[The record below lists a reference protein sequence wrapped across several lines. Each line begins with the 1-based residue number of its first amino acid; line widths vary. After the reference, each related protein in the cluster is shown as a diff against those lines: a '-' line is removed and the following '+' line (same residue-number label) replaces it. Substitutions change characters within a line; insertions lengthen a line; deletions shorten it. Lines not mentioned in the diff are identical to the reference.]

1 MKLLLI
7 GCLMALVCQYAP
19 AQSFSQRPR
28 YVNYTELG
36 GLFGRVASGTST
48 AQLVENRV
56 SFTAQS
62 FNGVQLTSRLAVGGL
77 VGIDWYKA
85 ALLTPL
91 GAGLRFDLARDS
103 QRNVRLL
110 AIADAGYG
118 FAWLHKASTG
128 YDVKGGWMIN
138 PGIALRAGKPS
149 ASAFVLSLSYKR
161 QSADVQKPLTGN
173 DIQRDEHRIY
183 NRICFRIGVAF

>member
-1 MKLLLI
+1 
-7 GCLMALVCQYAP
+7 MALVGQYAL

-56 SFTAQS
+56 SFTTQT

-77 VGIDWYKA
+77 VGVDWYKA

-128 YDVKGGWMIN
+128 YDVKGGWMLN

-161 QSADVQKPLTGN
+161 QIADVQKPLTGN

-183 NRICFRIGVAF
+183 NRICFRIGISF